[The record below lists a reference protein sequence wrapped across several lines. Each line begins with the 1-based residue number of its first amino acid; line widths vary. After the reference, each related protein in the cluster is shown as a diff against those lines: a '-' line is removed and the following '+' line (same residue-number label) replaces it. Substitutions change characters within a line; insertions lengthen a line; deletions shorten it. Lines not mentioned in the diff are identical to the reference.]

1 MHIYSYTPHIF
12 RWTWGTHQKNGLWEI
27 SHNCKSLP
35 ISCEKKHTEIAHQ
48 ELLSFSR
55 QISSFG
61 RNVQQFHYFV
71 RVFSPHTNT
80 HFSNSTN
87 NNTTNCKHLILT
99 DHMWYLNAWTETHN
113 TKHLW
118 FCCLLT
124 VYRQNK
130 MNKNNIANLQFERL
144 KRKKKKKMNAIFL
157 FVWCVF
163 CIFEQSKDSFSYALC
178 QFWKVC
184 EESKIQFVC
193 ENRNTNYDYSLS
205 LVAVHLIYLT
215 WVKLE
220 RQRKWT
226 KGKE

>member
-1 MHIYSYTPHIF
+1 MGKCRKQHIKDNNKKKKSVVWSFISMNYHTNRDKRKIAPTKEHAYRIKNERKRQKIRQFFKEYNRIQNRMCETRSKTTEKTVRRIWFTYEMHLYSYTPHIF

-113 TKHLW
+113 T
-118 FCCLLT
+118 
-124 VYRQNK
+124 
-130 MNKNNIANLQFERL
+130 
-144 KRKKKKKMNAIFL
+144 
-157 FVWCVF
+157 
-163 CIFEQSKDSFSYALC
+163 
-178 QFWKVC
+178 
-184 EESKIQFVC
+184 
-193 ENRNTNYDYSLS
+193 
-205 LVAVHLIYLT
+205 
-215 WVKLE
+215 
-220 RQRKWT
+220 
-226 KGKE
+226 